1 MNEQIKERWHEATN
15 ELMIKLEIKGIDF
28 SSTDI
33 FFSVV
38 IIMFYRLARF
48 YLKNKCVHFPVLEKF
63 FNNFDYTYKDIFKS
77 YKKYERKDLLVIK
90 LYLKNKYI
98 KFRLKFSSN
107 LYT

>member
-1 MNEQIKERWHEATN
+1 
-15 ELMIKLEIKGIDF
+15 
-28 SSTDI
+28 
-33 FFSVV
+33 
-38 IIMFYRLARF
+38 MFYRLARF
-48 YLKNKCVHFPVLEKF
+48 YLKNKCVYFPVLEKF

>member
-1 MNEQIKERWHEATN
+1 
-15 ELMIKLEIKGIDF
+15 
-28 SSTDI
+28 
-33 FFSVV
+33 
-38 IIMFYRLARF
+38 MFYRLARF